1 MVFKKK
7 NPEKYPNKTIRLL
20 RTPVM
25 ASLYQWRSE
34 GCSVVSGFGEEE
46 GGGRIKGGSDPNQA
60 TTFCNNRFLKGGN
73 SNKYCIMLKVA

>member
-46 GGGRIKGGSDPNQA
+46 GGGLRVVQILIRPPPSA
-60 TTFCNNRFLKGGN
+60 TTGSSREVILT
-73 SNKYCIMLKVA
+73 SIA

>member
-34 GCSVVSGFGEEE
+34 GCCVVSGFGEE
-46 GGGRIKGGSDPNQA
+46 GGGGGLRVVQILIRPPPSA
-60 TTFCNNRFLKGGN
+60 TTGSSREVILT
-73 SNKYCIMLKVA
+73 SIA

>member
-34 GCSVVSGFGEEE
+34 VCCVVSGFGEE
-46 GGGRIKGGSDPNQA
+46 GGGLRVVQILIRPPPSA
-60 TTFCNNRFLKGGN
+60 TTGSSREVILT
-73 SNKYCIMLKVA
+73 SIA

>member
-20 RTPVM
+20 RTTVM

-34 GCSVVSGFGEEE
+34 GCCVVSGFGEE
-46 GGGRIKGGSDPNQA
+46 GGGVGLRVVQILIRPPPSA
-60 TTFCNNRFLKGGN
+60 TTGSSREVILT
-73 SNKYCIMLKVA
+73 SIA

>member
-34 GCSVVSGFGEEE
+34 GCCVVSGFGE
-46 GGGRIKGGSDPNQA
+46 GGGGGLRVVQILIRPPPSA
-60 TTFCNNRFLKGGN
+60 TTGSSREVILT
-73 SNKYCIMLKVA
+73 SIA

>member
-7 NPEKYPNKTIRLL
+7 KPEKYPNKTIRLL

-34 GCSVVSGFGEEE
+34 GCSVVSGFGEE
-46 GGGRIKGGSDPNQA
+46 GGGGVGLRVVQILIRPPPSA
-60 TTFCNNRFLKGGN
+60 TTGSSREVILT
-73 SNKYCIMLKVA
+73 SIA

>member
-34 GCSVVSGFGEEE
+34 VCCVVSGFGEE
-46 GGGRIKGGSDPNQA
+46 GGGEGLRVVQILIRPPPSA
-60 TTFCNNRFLKGGN
+60 TTGSSREVILT
-73 SNKYCIMLKVA
+73 SIA

>member
-34 GCSVVSGFGEEE
+34 GCSVVSGFGEE
-46 GGGRIKGGSDPNQA
+46 GGGGGLRVVQILIRPLPSA
-60 TTFCNNRFLKGGN
+60 TTGSSREVILT
-73 SNKYCIMLKVA
+73 SIA

>member
-7 NPEKYPNKTIRLL
+7 KPEKYPNKTIRLL

-34 GCSVVSGFGEEE
+34 GCSVVSGFGEE
-46 GGGRIKGGSDPNQA
+46 GGGGLRVVQILIRPPPSA
-60 TTFCNNRFLKGGN
+60 TTGSSREVILT
-73 SNKYCIMLKVA
+73 SIA

>member
-34 GCSVVSGFGEEE
+34 GCCVVSGFGEE
-46 GGGRIKGGSDPNQA
+46 GAGVGLRVVQILIRPPPSA
-60 TTFCNNRFLKGGN
+60 TTGSSREVILT
-73 SNKYCIMLKVA
+73 SIA

>member
-7 NPEKYPNKTIRLL
+7 KPEKYPNKTIRLL

-46 GGGRIKGGSDPNQA
+46 GGGLRVVQILIRPPPSA
-60 TTFCNNRFLKGGN
+60 TTGSSREVILT
-73 SNKYCIMLKVA
+73 SIA